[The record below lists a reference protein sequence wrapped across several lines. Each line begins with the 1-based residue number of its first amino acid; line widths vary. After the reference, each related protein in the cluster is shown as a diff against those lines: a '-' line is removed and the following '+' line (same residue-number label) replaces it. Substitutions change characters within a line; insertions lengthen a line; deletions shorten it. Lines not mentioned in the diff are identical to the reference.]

1 MKQNMREGF
10 LPYWGRR
17 TQKQTKLPDPV
28 INFTDE
34 SKLQQEQ
41 LRALVARL
49 HSEIAVLR
57 NDTVQLNSSLGEC
70 INKIKDL
77 VEKNEVLKV
86 NLKRVDDANI

>member
-57 NDTVQLNSSLGEC
+57 NDTAQLNSSLGEC
-70 INKIKDL
+70 INRIK
-77 VEKNEVLKV
+77 ELK
-86 NLKRVDDANI
+86 KQGDDDANI

>member
-49 HSEIAVLR
+49 HSEIAVSVSYTHL
-57 NDTVQLNSSLGEC
+57 TLPTICSV
-70 INKIKDL
+70 
-77 VEKNEVLKV
+77 
-86 NLKRVDDANI
+86 